1 MTPILA
7 NTITADMGL
16 IPGMAII
23 SPLFGLPLSV
33 LAAVIERPFY
43 SAAGVERHA
52 VWYSIQANVVSLL
65 IGYPIVLLVAFLSD
79 VVGEVIL
86 ALWPFAAVAISTYIE
101 WKYLN
106 AKARVRRR
114 LSLGAVLG
122 ANVLSALVC
131 VLMLVPL
138 YSFDRPDVKLALR
151 PYQSPLSIVLGIGC
165 IVATVAAFIIPRRG
179 KLSEAATGVGG
190 VDGLLV
196 ELRSGKSV

>member
-1 MTPILA
+1 MMPILA

-43 SAAGVERHA
+43 TAAGVERHS

-65 IGYPIVLLVAFLSD
+65 IGYPIVLLVALLSD

-101 WKYLN
+101 RRYLN
-106 AKARVRRR
+106 AKARVRRP
-114 LSLGAVLG
+114 LPFGPVLG
-122 ANVLSALVC
+122 ANMLSALVC
-131 VLMLVPL
+131 VLILVPL
-138 YSFDRPDVKLALR
+138 HTFDRPDVKLAPTAVSTAAEHYPGRRLCR
-151 PYQSPLSIVLGIGC
+151 SNGRGFHHPAPEKIVGAC
-165 IVATVAAFIIPRRG
+165 NASRR
-179 KLSEAATGVGG
+179 S
-190 VDGLLV
+190 
-196 ELRSGKSV
+196 